1 MEEST
6 ADESATEEMTIEAE
20 EARVP
25 AEVEDVAD
33 LGADGDAN
41 VSQERDDVVVDL
53 FARLRAEAVIVDP
66 ETPATVEAE
75 AEIEPATDSDADTD
89 VDVDVDVVGEVDDGD
104 DAVPSPFEC
113 RDADL
118 TPIIVTSA
126 RKLKRALADEQNEV
140 LEALRGTAPVV
151 DLDALLPDA
160 AEHAGRYAGAIA
172 DELRMAADAGAAL
185 VGRSKPLVAADSA
198 AAISAADEVLAEWLV
213 EPLRERLAR
222 CVSDGD
228 GDRVDISKRVRAV
241 YREWKTQHI
250 DEQLDDIVRM
260 AHGRGVLAAIEP
272 GTPVVWACD
281 DSRQGCA
288 DCDDNSLAGTIAAGD
303 AFPTGHTFAP
313 AHIGCRCLLLP
324 AGR

>member
-1 MEEST
+1 M
-6 ADESATEEMTIEAE
+6 
-20 EARVP
+20 
-25 AEVEDVAD
+25 
-33 LGADGDAN
+33 
-41 VSQERDDVVVDL
+41 
-53 FARLRAEAVIVDP
+53 
-66 ETPATVEAE
+66 
-75 AEIEPATDSDADTD
+75 
-89 VDVDVDVVGEVDDGD
+89 
-104 DAVPSPFEC
+104 
-113 RDADL
+113 
-118 TPIIVTSA
+118 
-126 RKLKRALADEQNEV
+126 
-140 LEALRGTAPVV
+140 
-151 DLDALLPDA
+151 
-160 AEHAGRYAGAIA
+160 
-172 DELRMAADAGAAL
+172 
-185 VGRSKPLVAADSA
+185 
-198 AAISAADEVLAEWLV
+198 LAEWLV

-228 GDRVDISKRVRAV
+228 GDRADISKRVRAV

-281 DSRQGCA
+281 GSRQACA